1 MRYSYLLLPLLL
13 CFCFSCKRENNEIQ
27 WAAIEQILIQD
38 PQQAF
43 LSLDSMDIHAF
54 RSKRDKARYA
64 LLYSQALDKNC
75 IDLQSDSIIR
85 IAIDFYRKHGTDSE
99 CGKAYYYL
107 GRIYE
112 NRNDMDSAVKSFL
125 HAGTLLENTDEDHLK
140 GLLYANI
147 GNIYYN
153 QKSLDEAIEM
163 YDRSIACYTACGN
176 RKNLG
181 YSYHAKANALFI
193 QEQYDRALETLDSA
207 KYIASEQCDSTLMFS
222 IENDRAPYLYHQGGH
237 DLEGI
242 KKLIYQSAREF
253 NNGNIPP
260 ASFSLLCTIYLNQD
274 RLDSAA
280 HYAHRI
286 EECKAL
292 YSEVQASGIYKQ
304 LIQIAIRKNDLASA
318 VQYYQKYIDAIDNLY
333 QAERGNLFQE
343 LEMKFQVRSVE
354 QSYRMLQLRFIG
366 TCIIFI
372 LSALLIGGLAWVN
385 YRKRKA
391 EINEI
396 LSFKDATEQNYAQ
409 LQQHCQQL
417 EQKFVDKDEQTQRF
431 IQALGNQLQ
440 SLQQI
445 MDLTQT
451 YEHNKDKFYSKCRE
465 YFKIMSKSSHTAFS
479 DLQDVTNLYCDG
491 IVDVLREQYPDLSQ
505 EELNLCC
512 MIRLNFSTQQIRLL
526 FNHSNGD
533 SIYTKRSKLRTKLKL
548 SNDMNLE
555 TFLQN
560 CKKSPRQEDEKDC

>member
-1 MRYSYLLLPLLL
+1 
-13 CFCFSCKRENNEIQ
+13 
-27 WAAIEQILIQD
+27 
-38 PQQAF
+38 
-43 LSLDSMDIHAF
+43 
-54 RSKRDKARYA
+54 
-64 LLYSQALDKNC
+64 
-75 IDLQSDSIIR
+75 
-85 IAIDFYRKHGTDSE
+85 
-99 CGKAYYYL
+99 
-107 GRIYE
+107 
-112 NRNDMDSAVKSFL
+112 
-125 HAGTLLENTDEDHLK
+125 
-140 GLLYANI
+140 
-147 GNIYYN
+147 
-153 QKSLDEAIEM
+153 
-163 YDRSIACYTACGN
+163 
-176 RKNLG
+176 
-181 YSYHAKANALFI
+181 
-193 QEQYDRALETLDSA
+193 
-207 KYIASEQCDSTLMFS
+207 MFS
-222 IENDRAPYLYHQGGH
+222 IENDRASYLYHQGGH
-237 DLEGI
+237 DLEGL

-260 ASFSLLCTIYLNQD
+260 ASFSLLCTIYLDQD

-292 YSEVQASGIYKQ
+292 YSEVQTPGIYSL
-304 LIQIAIRKNDLASA
+304 LIQVAIRKNDLTSA
-318 VQYYQKYIDAIDNLY
+318 VQYYQKYIDTINNLY
-333 QAERGNLFQE
+333 QAERENLFQE